1 MFKRYKK
8 GIKDFVYGKENIK
21 ENANVIQI
29 YNIQYRFRNKDEQSP
44 LYGEYSDKIS
54 FTTNDDIRIGPGITL
69 LSGASGA
76 GKSTLITLLNH
87 GDHVT
92 EGAIRIGTTNEKI
105 IYCEDIDTT
114 IMDADALIIVTEWD
128 QFKKINL
135 DVVSK
140 LMHGN
145 IIIDGR
151 NILDRENVEKLE
163 FIYKCIGA

>member
-1 MFKRYKK
+1 MRFASSVVLVNDLLNDDLKLGPFDSIRLYDP
-8 GIKDFVYGKENIK
+8 IAM
-21 ENANVIQI
+21 ENA
-29 YNIQYRFRNKDEQSP
+29 K
-44 LYGEYSDKIS
+44 KI
-54 FTTNDDIRIGPGITL
+54 
-69 LSGASGA
+69 
-76 GKSTLITLLNH
+76 
-87 GDHVT
+87 
-92 EGAIRIGTTNEKI
+92 IGTTNEKI